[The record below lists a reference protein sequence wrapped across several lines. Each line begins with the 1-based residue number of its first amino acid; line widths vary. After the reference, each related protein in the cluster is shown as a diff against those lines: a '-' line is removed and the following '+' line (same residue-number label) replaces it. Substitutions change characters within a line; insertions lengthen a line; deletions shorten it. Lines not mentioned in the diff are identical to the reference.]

1 MPYLCRDLVIA
12 KLAPSLFS
20 ASSASLSVPPMLQ
33 SNSAGSLLEEVIFAV
48 DAFPAAE
55 AALSQRY
62 VAVTALETLAV
73 PMSVQSLKDEAV
85 QDVLITASTHRDLCG
100 YKNNPGHGTTKMG
113 DGPFTGWNQL
123 AELQTSRAAHLP
135 LQAIQGNR
143 RILYPA
149 APPRP
154 CCCQRKLK

>member
-1 MPYLCRDLVIA
+1 MQG
-12 KLAPSLFS
+12 PSYRETCSQPLFCQQCLPLHS
-20 ASSASLSVPPMLQ
+20 PHAAEQ
-33 SNSAGSLLEEVIFAV
+33 SDRAGSLLEEVIFAV

-85 QDVLITASTHRDLCG
+85 QDVLITAGTHRDLCG

-113 DGPFTGWNQL
+113 DGPFTSWNQL
-123 AELQTSRAAHLP
+123 AELKTSRAAHLP

-149 APPRP
+149 APLGLAAV
-154 CCCQRKLK
+154 KEN

>member
-1 MPYLCRDLVIA
+1 
-12 KLAPSLFS
+12 
-20 ASSASLSVPPMLQ
+20 MLQ

-73 PMSVQSLKDEAV
+73 PMSIQSLKDETV
-85 QDVLITASTHRDLCG
+85 QDVLITAGTHRDLCG
-100 YKNNPGHGTTKMG
+100 YKNNPGHGITKMG
-113 DGPFTGWNQL
+113 DGPSTGWNQL
-123 AELQTSRAAHLP
+123 ADFKGCTSSP
-135 LQAIQGNR
+135 TGYGGQQKDTVSCGT
-143 RILYPA
+143 
-149 APPRP
+149 PRP